1 MPPSVRSLAL
11 AGSAGLALSLLSALP
26 AGAHGLAG
34 TGLMSGA
41 LHPLTGLDHLLLL
54 IGVGA
59 LAARIDRRLLLCA
72 VLGAVVGAV
81 LGSVGAGLP
90 AAEPLAALSV
100 SALGLVLLRS
110 RRPDEDHTPR
120 ALAGALV
127 GSTVAL
133 HALLHGQA
141 ASAGDPGWWVGAA
154 LAAAAVVAASTIT
167 LSRAGAGLSR
177 TVALVLSLGGLLL
190 ALAPIA

>member
-1 MPPSVRSLAL
+1 MPPSLRSLAL
-11 AGSAGLALSLLSALP
+11 AGSAGFALSLLSALP

-34 TGLMSGA
+34 TGLVDGA

-59 LAARIDRRLLLCA
+59 LAARVDRLLLLCA

-81 LGSVGAGLP
+81 FGSLGGGLP

-100 SALGLVLLRS
+100 SALGLVLLHS

-120 ALAGALV
+120 ALAGAVV
-127 GSTVAL
+127 GSAVAL
-133 HALLHGQA
+133 HALLHGQV
-141 ASAGDPGWWVGAA
+141 ASAGNPGWWVGAA
-154 LAAAAVVAASTIT
+154 LAAAAVVAASTLT
-167 LSRAGAGLSR
+167 LARGGAGLSR
-177 TVALVLSLGGLLL
+177 TVALVLSFGGLLL
-190 ALAPIA
+190 ALAPIV